1 MSFRTQRVLNAS
13 LSNSWQVGDSIV
25 PPTLFKVTR
34 DAYPTSQ
41 IGLLYDWS
49 GLGRL
54 IGDDVADT
62 KYSPGDAAETLDAA
76 IKYIATERPLLT
88 FVHLDLCDYAG
99 HVYGWGSE
107 EYVASLESAD

>member
-41 IGLLYDWS
+41 IGLLYD
-49 GLGRL
+49 
-54 IGDDVADT
+54 
-62 KYSPGDAAETLDAA
+62 
-76 IKYIATERPLLT
+76 
-88 FVHLDLCDYAG
+88 
-99 HVYGWGSE
+99 
-107 EYVASLESAD
+107 